1 LNVTRFIIG
10 LLLTITGGTIFLGWV
25 NELGWSNLFFIVMAI
40 LGVVLISASGFE
52 GRLLIG
58 ILILVGDAVLWSM
71 AGNYPSNWI
80 AYISIAIVGFVLIY
94 SGARE
99 LLDIVRMSASRRD
112 GHEGTVRNLMKEG
125 DLTSFWLDGSGKD
138 GTPVRVEG
146 TIREG
151 LIVEGEN
158 IWVRGHP
165 SEKGIIRIGEF
176 RRLSKVESSKL
187 MVRRG
192 KEEFSGIVIGQVYN
206 LPPPTLFG
214 TIPLLP
220 FLTFNRPKSGLRVQ
234 RVTAD
239 GNPLDIVEVEVPLF
253 SIVGVV
259 LDRDLV
265 RVTGEWQS
273 SGRFRVSEIEN
284 LTSKTRVR

>member
-1 LNVTRFIIG
+1 MVI
-10 LLLTITGGTIFLGWV
+10 
-25 NELGWSNLFFIVMAI
+25 LFFIGMAI
-40 LGVVLISASGFE
+40 VGIVFMLASGFE
-52 GRLLIG
+52 GRLVIG
-58 ILILVGDAVLWSM
+58 ILTLIGDLFLWNM
-71 AGNYPSNWI
+71 AGNYPPNWI
-80 AYISIAIVGFVLIY
+80 VYISIAIVGLILTY
-94 SGARE
+94 SAARE
-99 LLDIVRMSASRRD
+99 LLDIIRMSAFRRE

-125 DLTSFWLDGSGKD
+125 DLTSFWLDGAGKD
-138 GTPVRVEG
+138 GVPVRVEG

-151 LIVEGEN
+151 HIGEGET

-165 SEKGIIRIGEF
+165 NEKGIIRIGEF
-176 RRLSKVESSKL
+176 QKLSKIEASKL

-192 KEEFSGIVIGQVYN
+192 KEQFSGNVIGQVYN

-220 FLTFNRPKSGLRVQ
+220 FLTFNRPKNGLRVQ

-239 GNPLDIVEVEVPLF
+239 GSPLDIVEVEVPLF

-265 RVTGEWQS
+265 RVKGEWQS